1 MLHPFPNRLR
11 TILYDNDYHLQY
23 YPRIGGLS
31 TKKVCLIR
39 KIVGAT
45 LRKPQHPFNGRA
57 DFAATPAAPIM
68 SIFFGCKTCLTN
80 LLPRGMIVSKIFY
93 TFGRFPMS
101 LTWFSWV
108 FVSLYAVLL
117 ALIVTVLVSLK
128 KRGDERSQWI
138 KTKAMSAAFI
148 GSVLILLFESARSMA
163 GGDAETNPLL
173 VLAAVSFIYFVALLV
188 YKRKYGDLG

>member
-1 MLHPFPNRLR
+1 
-11 TILYDNDYHLQY
+11 
-23 YPRIGGLS
+23 
-31 TKKVCLIR
+31 
-39 KIVGAT
+39 
-45 LRKPQHPFNGRA
+45 
-57 DFAATPAAPIM
+57 
-68 SIFFGCKTCLTN
+68 
-80 LLPRGMIVSKIFY
+80 
-93 TFGRFPMS
+93 MS